1 MPTHPIL
8 LNELEAAPAAPAP
21 RTPIVGVMPAAT
33 GQDGQPI
40 VRWQAT
46 WPEHDGELELDPVTS
61 GIGFGATALE
71 AEADL
76 AAWTVFCLPMAER
89 VDEALGSLGSR
100 LDVLSLAAAKV
111 RRTIQKATAAAS
123 QMNSTP
129 AASLRATAERWQ
141 STLTRLTAHL
151 DQITEAAASAKAES
165 RG

>member
-1 MPTHPIL
+1 MPDAHQYTQSDDAPASTIRAPIL
-8 LNELEAAPAAPAP
+8 ITLAP
-21 RTPIVGVMPAAT
+21 VMDKEG
-33 GQDGQPI
+33 GQ
-40 VRWQAT
+40 VERWQAT

-76 AAWTVFCLPMAER
+76 AAWTVFCLPMAAR

-123 QMNSTP
+123 QMNSTA

-141 STLTRLTAHL
+141 STLTRLAARL
-151 DQITEAAASAKAES
+151 DQLTEAAASAKAES

>member
-1 MPTHPIL
+1 MPDAPQYTQSDDAPDLTIRAPIL
-8 LNELEAAPAAPAP
+8 ITLAP
-21 RTPIVGVMPAAT
+21 VMDKEG
-33 GQDGQPI
+33 GQ
-40 VRWQAT
+40 VERWQAT
-46 WPEHDGELELDPVTS
+46 WPEHDGDLELDPVTS

-76 AAWTVFCLPMAER
+76 AAWTVFCSPMAAR

-123 QMNSTP
+123 QMNSTS

-141 STLTRLTAHL
+141 STLTRLAARL
-151 DQITEAAASAKAES
+151 DQLTEADASAKAES